1 MEAHN
6 LHHSDNSEVDSDF
19 EEEAEYEHTVQQ
31 ATAHLAAQRSVQYEH
46 TVQQATAHLA
56 AQRSVQINS

>member
-31 ATAHLAAQRSVQYEH
+31 ATAHLAAQRSVQIIRPRGYKNFFH
-46 TVQQATAHLA
+46 
-56 AQRSVQINS
+56 AQLN

>member
-31 ATAHLAAQRSVQYEH
+31 ATAHLAAQRSVQII
-46 TVQQATAHLA
+46 
-56 AQRSVQINS
+56 SSK